1 MKKILK
7 ISLALAL
14 SLSLFACKKKQYND
28 KDKTTTTSKV
38 KTKTGSKTNQTVTT
52 SSNPSGSDKYERNG
66 NIIYFG
72 AYPQTL
78 ESDSSKISAIEGK
91 ITAFDGPANAASKGW
106 TKQIDYASN
115 STREAYYYRDI
126 DLDEDGTNDYR
137 AIHIYKYK
145 NYNTSQPY
153 DASST
158 WYHQDM
164 ATYQEGNT
172 YYFKYEKIKWDIL
185 EENDGKA
192 YLIADLALDA
202 YFYEKCTDNKE
213 DKYSHGGKSGY
224 ANNYELSSIRK
235 WLNEDF
241 YNLAFTDLQK
251 QIINQTTIK
260 NGLSSVTD
268 ETNDFV
274 CSNTNDYVTLL
285 SEKEAVTYFPTD
297 ASRVYTKSIL
307 TDYATIQDADYQQ
320 VLLRSPAKNYAYNI
334 KIINNQVGKGDIS
347 YSSANYALYA
357 IRPVIV
363 ITL

>member
-1 MKKILK
+1 MKKVLK
-7 ISLALAL
+7 LSLSLAL
-14 SLSLFACKKKQYND
+14 SLSLFACKRKHNTD
-28 KDKTTTTSKV
+28 KD
-38 KTKTGSKTNQTVTT
+38 KTKTGSDT
-52 SSNPSGSDKYERNG
+52 SQKSSTDDNPVGNKQYERNG
-66 NIIYFG
+66 NTIYFG
-72 AYPQTL
+72 MYPQTL
-78 ESDSSKISAIEGK
+78 ETDASKKASLEEK
-91 ITAFDGPANAASKGW
+91 IIAFDGPANATSKGW
-106 TKQIDYASN
+106 IKQIDYASN

-153 DASST
+153 NASNT
-158 WYHQDM
+158 WYHKD
-164 ATYQEGNT
+164 TTKYQEGNT
-172 YYFKYEKIKWDIL
+172 YFFKYEKIKWDIL
-185 EENDGKA
+185 EESDGKA
-192 YLIADLALDA
+192 YLFANLALDA
-202 YFYEKCTDNKE
+202 YYFEKCTDNKE
-213 DKYSHGGKSGY
+213 DKYSHGGKNGY

-241 YNLAFTDLQK
+241 YNLSFNDLQK
-251 QIINQTTIK
+251 QIINQTTVK
-260 NGLSSVTD
+260 NGSSSVTD
-268 ETNDFV
+268 ENNEFV
-274 CSNTNDYVTLL
+274 CSDTNDYVTLL

-297 ASRVYTKSIL
+297 ASRIYTKSIL
-307 TDYATIQDADYQQ
+307 TDYATIQDADFEQ

>member
-1 MKKILK
+1 MKKKGFIILV
-7 ISLALAL
+7 
-14 SLSLFACKKKQYND
+14 LFIFVLFGCKRKHNTD
-28 KDKTTTTSKV
+28 KDKTKTDTNTSQK
-38 KTKTGSKTNQTVTT
+38 T
-52 SSNPSGSDKYERNG
+52 SSEDKPVNKQYERNG
-66 NIIYFG
+66 NTIYFG
-72 AYPQTL
+72 MYPQTL
-78 ESDSSKISAIEGK
+78 ESDASKKASLEEK
-91 ITAFDGPANAASKGW
+91 IIAFDGPANATSRGW
-106 TKQIDYASN
+106 IKQIDYASN

-145 NYNTSQPY
+145 NYNTSLPY
-153 DASST
+153 KASNT
-158 WYHQDM
+158 WYHQD
-164 ATYQEGNT
+164 ATTYQEGNT
-172 YYFKYEKIKWDIL
+172 YFFKYEKIKWDIL
-185 EENDGKA
+185 EESDGKA
-192 YLIADLALDA
+192 YLFANLVLDA
-202 YFYEKCTDNKE
+202 YYFEKCIDNKE
-213 DKYSHGGKSGY
+213 DKYSHGGKNGY

-241 YNLAFTDLQK
+241 YNLSFNDLQK
-251 QIINQTTIK
+251 QIINQTTVK

-268 ETNDFV
+268 GNDEFV

-285 SEKEAVTYFPTD
+285 SEKEAITYFPTD
-297 ASRVYTKSIL
+297 ASRIYTKSIL
-307 TDYATIQDADYQQ
+307 TDYATIQDADFEQ